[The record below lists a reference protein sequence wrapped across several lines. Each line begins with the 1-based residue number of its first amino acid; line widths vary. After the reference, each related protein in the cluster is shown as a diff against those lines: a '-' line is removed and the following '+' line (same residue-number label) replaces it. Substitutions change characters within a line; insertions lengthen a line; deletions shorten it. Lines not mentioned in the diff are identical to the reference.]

1 MFIPNSEDSEKKGLN
16 SETAMNQ
23 AMEYL
28 WDEFI
33 LPNIDKTNEEQ
44 VNMVTIV
51 GLALRAI
58 AEKASAYEKAQE
70 GKFSEKDYFSRN

>member
-70 GKFSEKDYFSRN
+70 GKFNEKDYFSRN